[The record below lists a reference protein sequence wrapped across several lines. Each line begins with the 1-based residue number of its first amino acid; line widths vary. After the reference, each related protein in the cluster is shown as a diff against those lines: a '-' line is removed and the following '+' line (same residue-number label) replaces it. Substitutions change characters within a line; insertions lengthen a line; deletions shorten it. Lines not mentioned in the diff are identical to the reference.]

1 MSGKY
6 TDDVG
11 QYTHQPQYSYLFVA
25 CHFCETVSSPK
36 SRDKAWLITLAHSQY
51 FPY

>member
-11 QYTHQPQYSYLFVA
+11 QYTHQPHCNYLFVA
-25 CHFCETVSSPK
+25 CHFCETVSSPQEQGQGLTDY
-36 SRDKAWLITLAHSQY
+36 SGA
-51 FPY
+51 